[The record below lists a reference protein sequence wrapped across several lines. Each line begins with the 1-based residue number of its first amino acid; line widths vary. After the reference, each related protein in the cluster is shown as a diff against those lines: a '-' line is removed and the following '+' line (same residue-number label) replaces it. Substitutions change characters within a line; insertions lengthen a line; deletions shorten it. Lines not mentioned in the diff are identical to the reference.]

1 MKIFKGILIVL
12 EKATIIHLII
22 KMVRL
27 EETQKRLV
35 QLGKDDYKQLCA
47 VERDVEKL
55 DFKLFNLKDDL
66 RRLKER
72 IEA

>member
-1 MKIFKGILIVL
+1 MKIFKGILKVL
-12 EKATIIHLII
+12 EKVTIIHLIV
-22 KMVRL
+22 KVVRL
-27 EETQKRLV
+27 EKTQNRLV
-35 QLGKDDYKQLCA
+35 QLGKDDYEQLCA